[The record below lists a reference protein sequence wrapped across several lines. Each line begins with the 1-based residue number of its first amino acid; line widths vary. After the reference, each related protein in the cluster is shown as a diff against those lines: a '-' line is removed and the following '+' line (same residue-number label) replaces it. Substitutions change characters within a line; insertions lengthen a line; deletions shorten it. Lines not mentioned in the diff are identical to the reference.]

1 MQVFILPLGFHVPFI
16 FCLLKKIYLVG
27 INLSRDIA
35 LTWKLIV
42 ILVSIKKFFASFVY
56 GKLIFVK
63 YLDACISQCTL
74 YSFIAIVTLQHSFH
88 E

>member
-42 ILVSIKKFFASFVY
+42 ILVSIKKFLRVLFM
-56 GKLIFVK
+56 
-63 YLDACISQCTL
+63 
-74 YSFIAIVTLQHSFH
+74 
-88 E
+88 EN